1 MPREAGRYGA
11 RTEVAAERTRGEIE
25 ALLRA
30 NKGERI
36 LTMDEPLELIVGFVM
51 AGRWYK
57 IEVEVDGALADQGRR
72 AKWRALLLVIKAKL
86 EAVAQKISTV
96 EREFLAAAVM
106 ADGRTVGDWIEP
118 QMALAYDKGEMPKL
132 LPDYSAGGERG

>member
-1 MPREAGRYGA
+1 MLREAGRYGA
-11 RTEVAAERTRGEIE
+11 RTEVSSDRTRGEIE

-57 IEVEVDGALADQGRR
+57 IEVAVDGAMTDQGRR

-96 EREFLAAAVM
+96 EREFLAVAVLP
-106 ADGRTVGDWIEP
+106 DGRTVGDWIEP
-118 QMALAYDKGEMPKL
+118 QMALAYDKGEMPRL
-132 LPDYSAGGERG
+132 LPDYNAGGERG

>member
-1 MPREAGRYGA
+1 MPRESGSYASETKIA
-11 RTEVAAERTRGEIE
+11 VERTRGEIE
-25 ALLRA
+25 VLLRA

-36 LTMDEPLELIVGFVM
+36 LTMDEPLELVVGFVM
-51 AGRWYK
+51 GGRWYK
-57 IEVEVDGALADQGRR
+57 IVVTMDGALTDQGRR

-96 EREFLAAAVM
+96 EREFLATAVLP
-106 ADGRTVGDWIEP
+106 DGRTVGDWIEP
-118 QMALAYDKGEMPKL
+118 QMALAYDKGEMPRL

>member
-1 MPREAGRYGA
+1 MPRESGA
-11 RTEVAAERTRGEIE
+11 YASETKITTERTRGEIE
-25 ALLRA
+25 ALLRV

-57 IEVEVDGALADQGRR
+57 IEVAVDGAMTDQGRR

-96 EREFLAAAVM
+96 EREFLAMAVLP
-106 ADGRTVGDWIEP
+106 DGRSVGDWVEP
-118 QMALAYDKGEMPKL
+118 QMAVAYDKGVMPRL